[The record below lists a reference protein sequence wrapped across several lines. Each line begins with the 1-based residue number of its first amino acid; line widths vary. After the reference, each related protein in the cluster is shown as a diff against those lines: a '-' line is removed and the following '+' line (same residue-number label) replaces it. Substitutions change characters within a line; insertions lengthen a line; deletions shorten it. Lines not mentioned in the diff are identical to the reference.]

1 MSELEE
7 LKQMLLR
14 EKELEI
20 ELQHTINTLKI
31 MVDLALQQGFDK
43 TVLHVRETI
52 KSAEKV
58 LKNES

>member
-1 MSELEE
+1 MSI
-7 LKQMLLR
+7 R

-58 LKNES
+58 LKDE